1 MGVKNL
7 HKFVQNRAQE
17 AVLRHNLS
25 DYLQSYSWGHGP
37 RCLVIDGQNLAYTIV
52 KETHSPGTFFLKF
65 DKKFVFFQ
73 LVFVGCF
80 GGEPAIYGEVM
91 REFVERNLKDLDEVY
106 FVIGNSVP
114 AGTEEWKVRRE
125 RSGSFFFAYRLV
137 YILSGKDCRRG
148 FTIVQ
153 RCKVIRNLDKK

>member
-52 KETHSPGTFFLKF
+52 KETHSPGIFSGEKFENFFL
-65 DKKFVFFQ
+65 
-73 LVFVGCF
+73 LV
-80 GGEPAIYGEVM
+80 
-91 REFVERNLKDLDEVY
+91 K
-106 FVIGNSVP
+106 
-114 AGTEEWKVRRE
+114 
-125 RSGSFFFAYRLV
+125 
-137 YILSGKDCRRG
+137 ILSKIQIGVCRM
-148 FTIVQ
+148 FWW
-153 RCKVIRNLDKK
+153 

>member
-52 KETHSPGTFFLKF
+52 KETHSPGIFSGEKFEKKMFLVK
-65 DKKFVFFQ
+65 
-73 LVFVGCF
+73 
-80 GGEPAIYGEVM
+80 
-91 REFVERNLKDLDEVY
+91 
-106 FVIGNSVP
+106 
-114 AGTEEWKVRRE
+114 
-125 RSGSFFFAYRLV
+125 
-137 YILSGKDCRRG
+137 ILSKIQIGVCRM
-148 FTIVQ
+148 FWW
-153 RCKVIRNLDKK
+153 